1 MKKPRVVGRT
11 DKRVTLSAKLWSR
24 MAEAARA
31 EGKTTDELLEE
42 AALRLLQR
50 RELRLFVDQN
60 RELAEERGL
69 TEADVPRLIAESRNQ
84 RSGR

>member
-1 MKKPRVVGRT
+1 MKKPRVIVQT
-11 DKRVTLSAKLWSR
+11 DRRVKLSAELWSR
-24 MAEAARA
+24 MAEAAQA

-50 RELRLFVDQN
+50 RELRLFVDKN
-60 RELAEERGL
+60 RELAEEHGL
-69 TEADVPRLIAESRNQ
+69 TETDVPRLIAESRNQ